1 MTQPNRKKTN
11 PRPSL
16 PRGLAGAEPTVKAGL
31 LARVPARLR
40 ALSLGEA
47 VDGDPILAG
56 FTVFLRELTVGL

>member
-47 VDGDPILAG
+47 VDGDPI
-56 FTVFLRELTVGL
+56 